1 MLFWLRPML
10 ARRVFERLPEL
21 LLTTALVCLLSAL
34 VALPVRGAE
43 TEGGPMPVV
52 DLHVDLSYQANYRAR
67 PFARGLGQF
76 VAADLID
83 AGVEGVVL
91 PLFVPHDVSASGPRL
106 EDLDR
111 SYARVFEWLGSTP
124 PYRWPGCYP
133 ERGRAVRTWL
143 AFEGSAPLAER
154 PDLVRWW
161 VARGVRFF
169 GLVHAEDNAVA
180 SSATGTGDGTV
191 GLTALGRRLVKQIHA
206 QGGIVDVS
214 HASSA
219 TLRDVVELARQARVP
234 VVATHSNAAA
244 LAPHPRN
251 LTDEELALIAS
262 TGGIV
267 GIDFHS
273 RFLARGRPATLHD
286 VVAHIRHAVRVAG
299 AEHVGIGSDFEGGI
313 RPPPGLETVRGFQ
326 SLVRALV
333 AAGLSAE
340 DVRGIMSGNALRLLC
355 PRPLFESS
363 SAGPVH
369 ANGRQRGEARLWKT
383 P

>member
-1 MLFWLRPML
+1 ML
-10 ARRVFERLPEL
+10 ARCVLERLPEL
-21 LLTTALVCLLSAL
+21 LLTTALACLLCAL

-43 TEGGPMPVV
+43 TEVGPMPVV

-76 VAADLID
+76 VAADLIE
-83 AGVEGVVL
+83 AGVVGVVL
-91 PLFVPHDVSASGPRL
+91 PLFVPHDVSPSGPRL
-106 EDLDR
+106 EDLDH
-111 SYARVFEWLGSTP
+111 SYARVFEWLDNTP

-133 ERGRAVRTWL
+133 ESGQAVRTWL
-143 AFEGSAPLAER
+143 AFEGSAPLGER

-169 GLVHAEDNAVA
+169 GLVHAQDNRLA
-180 SSATGTGDGTV
+180 SSSTGASGGAV
-191 GLTALGRRLVKQIHA
+191 GLTALGRRLVRQIHA
-206 QGGIVDVS
+206 LGGIVDVS

-234 VVATHSNAAA
+234 VVATHSDAAA

-251 LTDEELALIAS
+251 LADAELALIAS
-262 TGGIV
+262 TGGVV
-267 GIDFHS
+267 GINFHS
-273 RFLARGRPATLHD
+273 RFLARGRSATLHD
-286 VVAHIRHAVRVAG
+286 VVEHIRHVVRVAG

-313 RPPPGLETVRGFQ
+313 RPPPGLETVRGFRP
-326 SLVRALV
+326 LARALV
-333 AAGLSAE
+333 AAGLSVE

-355 PRPLFESS
+355 PSPPFEGS
-363 SAGPVH
+363 SAGLVH
-369 ANGRQRGEARLWKT
+369 ANGRHRGEARSWKT